1 MIPRLPKY
9 KKPTVG
15 FQARFFGNGC
25 VPCKLLGN
33 NGLRDSPPRKTGET
47 RLYNVIFLARRA
59 GFSAKE
65 GRFLVIF
72 DFPAISIVA
81 NGSP

>member
-1 MIPRLPKY
+1 MIPRVAKN

-25 VPCKLLGN
+25 VPRKLLGT
-33 NGLRDSPPRKTGET
+33 NGLRDSPPRKTGKT
-47 RLYNVIFLARRA
+47 RLHDVIFLARKA

-65 GRFLVIF
+65 GRF
-72 DFPAISIVA
+72 
-81 NGSP
+81 

>member
-1 MIPRLPKY
+1 MLPRLSKN

-25 VPCKLLGN
+25 VPCKFLGN
-33 NGLRDSPPRKTGET
+33 NGLRDSPPRKNGKK
-47 RLYNVIFLARRA
+47 RLYDVIFLARKA

-65 GRFLVIF
+65 GRFWVIF
-72 DFPAISIVA
+72 DCPAISVVA